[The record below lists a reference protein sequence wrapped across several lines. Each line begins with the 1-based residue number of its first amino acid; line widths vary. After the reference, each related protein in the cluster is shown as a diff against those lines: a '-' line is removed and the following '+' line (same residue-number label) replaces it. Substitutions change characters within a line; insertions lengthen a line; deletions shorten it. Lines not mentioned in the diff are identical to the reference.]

1 MRKTN
6 RSLEGLRGAAAVFVV
21 LFHMH
26 FSLPGLEVTR
36 NGYLAVDLFFV
47 LSGFVIA
54 NAYSAHIDNPN
65 QLTSFIAVP
74 IVMNGPSQMTSFR
87 KLMPVFVSFISST
100 SSAVFDSTR
109 NVAREFVVVGIDLL
123 LESAHTILQ
132 LRKAARRQF
141 AARMCLSMV
150 HGPRKQKKPL
160 KGG

>member
-6 RSLEGLRGAAAVFVV
+6 LSLEGLRGAAAVFVV
-21 LFHMH
+21 LFHTH

-109 NVAREFVVVGIDLL
+109 SVTCVLRE
-123 LESAHTILQ
+123 S
-132 LRKAARRQF
+132 
-141 AARMCLSMV
+141 SSW
-150 HGPRKQKKPL
+150 
-160 KGG
+160 